1 MPEVS
6 DERRQPS
13 ARGRRRRRPE
23 AKPSRVR
30 MSAAQRREQ
39 LISIGR
45 QLFAERG
52 FDATSIEE
60 VAARAKVSKPVVYE
74 HFGGKEGLYAVV
86 VDREV
91 RALLDRITTALTA
104 GHPRELLEQAAL
116 ALLDYI
122 EEETDGFRV
131 LVRESPVMSGTGNFS
146 SVLND
151 VAHQV
156 EHILGAEFKSRG
168 YDPKLAELYSQAL
181 VGMVALTGRWWLEVR
196 KPRKETVAA
205 HLVNLAWNG
214 LSHLEAKPTLITR
227 AALRWTAGSATAVQ
241 RARRTGC
248 LRCVRTPPRRFGGPT
263 LSYRPVASRIRPNI
277 SETTTVDI
285 EKLRKFAS
293 VCSSDHHQ
301 DAR

>member
-1 MPEVS
+1 
-6 DERRQPS
+6 
-13 ARGRRRRRPE
+13 
-23 AKPSRVR
+23 
-30 MSAAQRREQ
+30 MSFSQRREQ
-39 LISIGR
+39 LISVGR

-52 FDATSIEE
+52 FDGTSIEE
-60 VAARAKVSKPVVYE
+60 VSARAKVSKPVVYE

-91 RALLDRITTALTA
+91 TALLDRITNALTA

-122 EEETDGFRV
+122 EQETDGFRV
-131 LVRESPVMSGTGNFS
+131 LVRESPVMSQSGNFS

-156 EHILGAEFKSRG
+156 EHILGAEFKARH

-214 LSHLEAKPTLITR
+214 LSHLDAKPALLTR
-227 AALRWTAGSATAVQ
+227 KV
-241 RARRTGC
+241 
-248 LRCVRTPPRRFGGPT
+248 
-263 LSYRPVASRIRPNI
+263 
-277 SETTTVDI
+277 
-285 EKLRKFAS
+285 K
-293 VCSSDHHQ
+293 
-301 DAR
+301 

>member
-1 MPEVS
+1 MT
-6 DERRQPS
+6 
-13 ARGRRRRRPE
+13 AT
-23 AKPSRVR
+23 
-30 MSAAQRREQ
+30 QRREQ

-45 QLFAERG
+45 ELFAERG
-52 FDATSIEE
+52 FDAASIEE

-91 RALLDRITTALTA
+91 RAILDRITTALTG

-122 EEETDGFRV
+122 EAETDGFRV
-131 LVRESPVMSGTGNFS
+131 LVRESPVMSAGGNFS

-151 VAHQV
+151 IAHQV
-156 EHILGAEFKSRG
+156 EHILGAEFKARD
-168 YDPKLAELYSQAL
+168 YDPRLAELYSQAL

-214 LSHLEAKPTLITR
+214 LSHLEKQPTII
-227 AALRWTAGSATAVQ
+227 
-241 RARRTGC
+241 RRG
-248 LRCVRTPPRRFGGPT
+248 R
-263 LSYRPVASRIRPNI
+263 
-277 SETTTVDI
+277 
-285 EKLRKFAS
+285 
-293 VCSSDHHQ
+293 
-301 DAR
+301 

>member
-1 MPEVS
+1 
-6 DERRQPS
+6 
-13 ARGRRRRRPE
+13 
-23 AKPSRVR
+23 
-30 MSAAQRREQ
+30 MSASQRREQ

-60 VAARAKVSKPVVYE
+60 VASRAKVSKPVVYE

-91 RALLDRITTALTA
+91 RAILERITTALTG

-122 EEETDGFRV
+122 EAETDGFRV
-131 LVRESPVMSGTGNFS
+131 LVRESPVMSAGGNFS

-151 VAHQV
+151 IAHQV
-156 EHILGAEFKSRG
+156 EHILGAEFKSRD
-168 YDPKLAELYSQAL
+168 YDPRLAELYSQAL

-214 LSHLEAKPTLITR
+214 LSHLEKRPTII
-227 AALRWTAGSATAVQ
+227 Q
-241 RARRTGC
+241 RG
-248 LRCVRTPPRRFGGPT
+248 
-263 LSYRPVASRIRPNI
+263 
-277 SETTTVDI
+277 
-285 EKLRKFAS
+285 
-293 VCSSDHHQ
+293 H
-301 DAR
+301 

>member
-1 MPEVS
+1 
-6 DERRQPS
+6 
-13 ARGRRRRRPE
+13 
-23 AKPSRVR
+23 
-30 MSAAQRREQ
+30 MSATQRREQ
-39 LISIGR
+39 LIAIGR

-91 RALLDRITTALTA
+91 RSLLDRITNALTA

-122 EEETDGFRV
+122 EQETDGFRV
-131 LVRESPVMSGTGNFS
+131 LVRESPVMSSTGTFS

-151 VAHQV
+151 LAHQA

-168 YDPKLAELYSQAL
+168 FDPKLAELYSQAL
-181 VGMVALTGRWWLEVR
+181 VGMVAVTGRWWLEVR
-196 KPRKETVAA
+196 KPRKDVVAS

-214 LSHLEAKPTLITR
+214 LSHLESKP
-227 AALRWTAGSATAVQ
+227 ALV
-241 RARRTGC
+241 
-248 LRCVRTPPRRFGGPT
+248 VRDR
-263 LSYRPVASRIRPNI
+263 
-277 SETTTVDI
+277 
-285 EKLRKFAS
+285 
-293 VCSSDHHQ
+293 
-301 DAR
+301 

>member
-1 MPEVS
+1 MEHGDP
-6 DERRQPS
+6 RTTP
-13 ARGRRRRRPE
+13 
-23 AKPSRVR
+23 RVR

-39 LISIGR
+39 LIATGR

-52 FDATSIEE
+52 FEATSVEE

-91 RALLDRITTALTA
+91 RALLDRIATALTA

-122 EEETDGFRV
+122 EEEPHGFQV
-131 LVRESPVMSGTGNFS
+131 LIRQAPVLSSGGTFS
-146 SVLND
+146 SVMSD

-168 YDPKLAELYSQAL
+168 IDPKFAELYSQAL
-181 VGMVALTGRWWLEVR
+181 VGMVAMVGQWWREAR
-196 KPRKETVAA
+196 KPKKEMVAA

-214 LSHLEAKPTLITR
+214 LSHLETKPGLQTR
-227 AALRWTAGSATAVQ
+227 R
-241 RARRTGC
+241 
-248 LRCVRTPPRRFGGPT
+248 VR
-263 LSYRPVASRIRPNI
+263 
-277 SETTTVDI
+277 
-285 EKLRKFAS
+285 
-293 VCSSDHHQ
+293 
-301 DAR
+301 